1 MPSYLFDRSGS
12 RYPIDEPRWRGDDG
26 SPLMVGPLP
35 GISAEQIDTGERS
48 HWRYRAALPLPTER
62 ISLGEG
68 CTPLVSSTVFGA
80 EVLVKPEWFNPT
92 GSFKDRGTS
101 VMVSLLA
108 DQGIG
113 AILEDSSGNGGAS
126 VAAYC
131 AAAGIEARILAPAT
145 TSPAKLQQARAHG
158 AEVQLVPGSRADT
171 SREAIRQ
178 SQQRFYA
185 SHNWHP
191 FFLQG
196 VKLLAYELWEQL
208 GFRAPD
214 NVVIPAGAGSLVLG
228 CDLGFTELLAAGQ
241 IDALPRLLVAQPSNC
256 APLVRAFERGDD
268 AVGTG
273 AEAPTWSLTIA
284 EGTAI
289 ASPVRD
295 REVLAAI
302 RRSGGAMAAIGE
314 EAIAGATRELASRG
328 WYAEPTS
335 AMAAAGLR
343 MFRQRQVD
351 GRPLIGPDQTTVLV
365 LTGSGL
371 KAAGAMAA
379 VFG

>member
-1 MPSYLFDRSGS
+1 VPPYLFDRSGS
-12 RYPIDEPRWRGDDG
+12 RYAIGEPRWRGDDG

-35 GISAEQIDTGERS
+35 GISRDQIDATERS
-48 HWRYRAALPLPTER
+48 QWRYRAALPLLPSRR

-68 CTPLVSSTVFGA
+68 CTPLVPSTVFGT

-101 VMVSLLA
+101 VMVSVVA
-108 DQGIG
+108 GQGID

-131 AAAGIEARILAPAT
+131 AAAGIRARILAPAG
-145 TSPAKLQQARAHG
+145 TSAAKLQQVRAHG
-158 AEVQLVPGSRADT
+158 AQVQLVPGSRADT
-171 SREAIRQ
+171 SQEAIRQ

-196 VKLLAYELWEQL
+196 IKLLAYELWEQL

-228 CDLGFTELLAAGQ
+228 CDLGFGELLAAGE

-256 APLVRAFERGDD
+256 APLVRAFERGTD
-268 AVGTG
+268 AVEPDP
-273 AEAPTWSLTIA
+273 ASWSPTIA

-289 ASPVRD
+289 AHPVRD

-314 EAIAGATRELASRG
+314 EAIAGATRELAARG

-335 AMAAAGLR
+335 AMAAAGLAV
-343 MFRQRQVD
+343 FGQRE
-351 GRPLIGPDQTTVLV
+351 GRPLIGPGQTTVLV

-371 KAAGAMAA
+371 KAASAMATI
-379 VFG
+379 FG

>member
-1 MPSYLFDRSGS
+1 MSPYLFDRSGT
-12 RYPIDEPRWRGDDG
+12 RYPIERARWRGDDG

-35 GISAEQIDTGERS
+35 GMSPDQIDADERS
-48 HWRYRAALPLPTER
+48 QWRYRAALPTLPTRR

-68 CTPLVSSTVFGA
+68 WTPLVPSTVFG
-80 EVLVKPEWFNPT
+80 ENVLVKPEWFNPT

-101 VMVSLLA
+101 VMMSVLA
-108 DQGIG
+108 EQGIDQ
-113 AILEDSSGNGGAS
+113 ILEDSSGNGGAS
-126 VAAYC
+126 VAAYA
-131 AAAGIEARILAPAT
+131 AAAGIRATILAPES
-145 TSPAKLQQARAHG
+145 TSPAKLLQARAHG

-171 SREAIRQ
+171 STEAIRQ
-178 SQQRFYA
+178 SQRLFYA

-196 VKLLAYELWEQL
+196 IKLLAYELWEQL

-241 IDALPRLLVAQPSNC
+241 IHTLPRLLVAQPSNC
-256 APLVRAFERGDD
+256 APLVRAFEG
-268 AVGTG
+268 G
-273 AEAPTWSLTIA
+273 ADEVAAASWAPTIA

-289 ASPVRD
+289 ANPVRD

-302 RRSGGAMAAIGE
+302 RLSGGAMAAIAE
-314 EAIAGATRELASRG
+314 EAIADASRELASHG
-328 WYAEPTS
+328 FYAEPTS
-335 AMAAAGLR
+335 AMAAAGLTV
-343 MFRQRQVD
+343 FRERKVIEP
-351 GRPLIGPDQTTVLV
+351 GQTTVLI

-371 KAAGAMAA
+371 KSASTMTAI
-379 VFG
+379 FG